1 MSDEAFTQLE
11 DLCLNE
17 VSSIEL
23 TILYKY
29 YSLSKLNLNLIKKLF
44 LYLTFMKIIKK
55 TKFIFNSTLNNT
67 DSQLSNLKHIKSYSF
82 YEKSLFEIE
91 EKEILG
97 FKQLHNIV
105 ESYLNQL
112 IFPFTKQY
120 SKSHEWKSY
129 EINHFIKK
137 VLCQYTSIEFSYETL
152 KSIMIMNKKYKNL
165 STNFISFDYISL
177 YFIFKYL
184 FYISFFIEYVINLIV
199 ILKKDSMSSNDT
211 EDNNRVGSYIITSK
225 FTNCLKEVCSQLKV
239 MNDKEEENTSL
250 VENDDINWFYMIL
263 YKNIN
268 SNSEKGVYTNDELI
282 YEVIR
287 IIGERVL

>member
-1 MSDEAFTQLE
+1 MSDDAYTQSE
-11 DLCLNE
+11 DLSLNE

-23 TILYKY
+23 TILYKF

-44 LYLTFMKIIKK
+44 LYLTFMKIMKK
-55 TKFIFNSTLNNT
+55 TKSISNSTLNNT

-82 YEKSLFEIE
+82 YKKSLFEIE
-91 EKEILG
+91 EKEIQG
-97 FKQLHNIV
+97 FKQLHSIV
-105 ESYLNQL
+105 ESYINQL

-120 SKSHEWKSY
+120 SKSHEWKLY

-152 KSIMIMNKKYKNL
+152 KSILILNKKYKNL

-199 ILKKDSMSSNDT
+199 ILKNDSVSNNDT
-211 EDNNRVGSYIITSK
+211 ENNKVGSYIITSK
-225 FTNCLKEVCSQLKV
+225 FTNCLKEVCCQLKV
-239 MNDKEEENTSL
+239 MNDKEEENTPL

-263 YKNIN
+263 YKHIN
-268 SNSEKGVYTNDELI
+268 SNSEKGVYSNDELI

-287 IIGERVL
+287 IIGEIVL

>member
-1 MSDEAFTQLE
+1 MSDDAYTQSE
-11 DLCLNE
+11 DLSLNE

-23 TILYKY
+23 TILYKF

-44 LYLTFMKIIKK
+44 LYLTFMKIMKK
-55 TKFIFNSTLNNT
+55 TKSISNSTLNNI

-82 YEKSLFEIE
+82 YKKSLFEIE
-91 EKEILG
+91 EKEIQG
-97 FKQLHNIV
+97 FKQLHSIV
-105 ESYLNQL
+105 ESYINQL

-120 SKSHEWKSY
+120 SKSHEWKLY

-152 KSIMIMNKKYKNL
+152 KSILILNKKYKNL

-184 FYISFFIEYVINLIV
+184 FYVSFFIEYVINLIV
-199 ILKKDSMSSNDT
+199 ILKKDSVSNNDT
-211 EDNNRVGSYIITSK
+211 ENNKVGSYIITSK
-225 FTNCLKEVCSQLKV
+225 FTNCLKEVCCQL
-239 MNDKEEENTSL
+239 MNNKEEENTPL

-263 YKNIN
+263 YKQFN
-268 SNSEKGVYTNDELI
+268 SNSEKGVYSNDELI

-287 IIGERVL
+287 IIGEIVL